1 MKLKRQ
7 METSLAKHLTIII
20 CNRIFDHKRYCVS
33 SYLYVKILKMTAAG
47 FFKKK
52 KTFIKIFIFDLNDY
66 FYIIY
71 CLKERFCY
79 WNL

>member
-47 FFKKK
+47 FLKKK
-52 KTFIKIFIFDLNDY
+52 KKHL
-66 FYIIY
+66 
-71 CLKERFCY
+71 LKFSY
-79 WNL
+79 LI